1 MHNGNC
7 ALYTIINDF
16 CNFSIFCYVSTLV
29 IFLVISLDDFFD
41 DFFTVDDSDLVLEL
55 VSEWRGYPFFWRSDT
70 TRQNLR
76 IECRWWRQKFF
87 FQKYLCFWFFQ
98 RVKYTL
104 CCTIHLL
111 KCLGTEC
118 PKLKIFTE
126 EAW

>member
-16 CNFSIFCYVSTLV
+16 CNFSIFCYVSTFV

-55 VSEWRGYPFFWRSDT
+55 VSEWRGYPFFWRYDT

-76 IECRWWRQKFF
+76 IVCR
-87 FQKYLCFWFFQ
+87 
-98 RVKYTL
+98 
-104 CCTIHLL
+104 
-111 KCLGTEC
+111 
-118 PKLKIFTE
+118 
-126 EAW
+126 